1 MILLP
6 NPRDIGRII
15 DMINRWGVTVFP
27 VVPAMV
33 NGINR
38 SERAKK
44 LSVRTMKMCV
54 SGSAPLP
61 EDTLRRFEQ
70 ITSGQI
76 VEGYGLTEASPVTH
90 CNPARG
96 ERKINSIGLPVS
108 DTDCRIVSL
117 DDATTDVPRGEA
129 GELLIRGPQ
138 VMSGYWNR
146 PDETA
151 EALRDGW
158 LHTGDVATMDED
170 GYFRIVGRK
179 KEMIVCGGYNVY
191 PDEVDEVLIS
201 HPGVCESATIGI
213 PDERRGETVKAF
225 VVRQPG
231 SHVSAEELDA
241 YCRERLAAY
250 KIPRQFEFRD
260 ELPKSSVL
268 KILRRTLLEEELAA
282 RARGA
287 PTGTR

>member
-1 MILLP
+1 
-6 NPRDIGRII
+6 
-15 DMINRWGVTVFP
+15 
-27 VVPAMV
+27 
-33 NGINR
+33 
-38 SERAKK
+38 
-44 LSVRTMKMCV
+44 
-54 SGSAPLP
+54 
-61 EDTLRRFEQ
+61 
-70 ITSGQI
+70 

-201 HPGVCESATIGI
+201 HPEVCESATIGI

-282 RARGA
+282 RTRGA
-287 PTGTR
+287 PTGMR